1 MKMQEN
7 SGKKHRCSTGQSC
20 GEWQPL
26 ISVIV
31 PVYNAEPYLAQCIES
46 VTRQTYRNLEIILVD
61 DGSTDESPALCD
73 AYARTDA
80 RIKVIHKKNEGL
92 VRARKTGV
100 LQAGGEYITY
110 VDADDWIDLNAY
122 ETIVEKTAGWQA
134 DMILYGLVEEYED
147 SRVEK
152 QNAFAEGY
160 YGKKALKE
168 TICPQMLCN
177 EVFFRFGILPNL
189 VCKLVRRELLR
200 KVQPMVSDEIEMG
213 EDADCTFQML
223 AQAGSAQI
231 IRYAPYHYR
240 KRQDS
245 MVRRATDLSRV
256 SSLYTDLRKSFD
268 NSEERDALMPQLY
281 RYMLFILLLKATE
294 RFVEFEAFEK
304 NFQHKKIVLYGAG
317 GFGQEMYRVLTEKC
331 LGEVVL
337 WADKRYPVYQ
347 ESGLPVAAP
356 EEIAACAYDV
366 VFITVLD
373 TQVCEGIAK
382 TLAKQGVSREKMSY
396 IEPVEPY
403 LEIVTSILETERTD

>member
-1 MKMQEN
+1 
-7 SGKKHRCSTGQSC
+7 
-20 GEWQPL
+20 
-26 ISVIV
+26 
-31 PVYNAEPYLAQCIES
+31 
-46 VTRQTYRNLEIILVD
+46 
-61 DGSTDESPALCD
+61 
-73 AYARTDA
+73 
-80 RIKVIHKKNEGL
+80 
-92 VRARKTGV
+92 
-100 LQAGGEYITY
+100 
-110 VDADDWIDLNAY
+110 
-122 ETIVEKTAGWQA
+122 
-134 DMILYGLVEEYED
+134 
-147 SRVEK
+147 
-152 QNAFAEGY
+152 
-160 YGKKALKE
+160 
-168 TICPQMLCN
+168 
-177 EVFFRFGILPNL
+177 
-189 VCKLVRRELLR
+189 
-200 KVQPMVSDEIEMG
+200 
-213 EDADCTFQML
+213 
-223 AQAGSAQI
+223 
-231 IRYAPYHYR
+231 
-240 KRQDS
+240 
-245 MVRRATDLSRV
+245 
-256 SSLYTDLRKSFD
+256 
-268 NSEERDALMPQLY
+268 MPQLY